1 MYHRRSYSAI
11 IEEERHGNIIKTSE
25 HKLRFIRGQSK
36 KNKSILILI
45 LVTGTIA
52 ITVAVRLLNL
62 VHSDSVMTALDPDLH
77 LHASSHKP
85 TKANQE
91 VAKDA
96 AVKNAWYTLALI
108 KLVPPLSKNI
118 QMLYKRTYCQT
129 DMVCHMLI
137 RLLMGNEFLM
147 SLRAF
152 STMPR
157 GLKK

>member
-1 MYHRRSYSAI
+1 VPEKKFGALARRRGKALERSAGDRTAGI
-11 IEEERHGNIIKTSE
+11 FLH
-25 HKLRFIRGQSK
+25 LVCVVQVV
-36 KNKSILILI
+36 LILI

-62 VHSDSVMTALDPDLH
+62 VHSDSVMTALDLDLH

-157 GLKK
+157 GDAK